1 VSLYPPFMRALLIVN
16 PKATATT
23 PRMRDVLARAL
34 ASEVKLDL
42 VETTHRSHATELSVQ
57 AVEDGMDHVVV
68 LGGDG
73 TVNEAVNGL
82 VHSATTLSIVPG
94 GSANVFARALGMSPS
109 PVEAASELLD
119 ALRADRRRIVN
130 LGRADD
136 RYFTFAAGLG
146 VDAEI
151 IHRVERHRH
160 LGRTATPGRYFRAAV
175 LHYLLHTNRRHP
187 PVTLEVPGREPVP
200 GLFNGIVANGSPW
213 TYWGTRPVNPCPG
226 ASFDT
231 DLDLFALRK
240 MTVAGGIR
248 ISRQFFGER
257 ERIRARAVVA
267 LHDVPEFTLASDRP
281 IAAQVDG
288 DYIGERTSV
297 TYRSIRGA
305 LTVVV

>member
-1 VSLYPPFMRALLIVN
+1 MRALLIVN

-34 ASEVKLDL
+34 ASEVKVDL
-42 VETTHRSHATELSVQ
+42 VETTHRSHATELALQ
-57 AVEDGMDHVVV
+57 AVDDRMDHVVV

-82 VHSATTLSIVPG
+82 VHSGTTLGIVPG

-109 PVEAASELLD
+109 PVEATSELLD

-146 VDAEI
+146 IDAEI
-151 IHRVERHRH
+151 VHRVERHRH
-160 LGRTATPGRYFRAAV
+160 VGRTATPGRYFRAAV
-175 LHYLLHTNRRHP
+175 LHYVLHTNRRQP
-187 PVTLEVPGREPVP
+187 SVTLEVPGRDPVA

-213 TYWGTRPVNPCPG
+213 TYWGDRPVNPCPG
-226 ASFDT
+226 ASLDT
-231 DLDLFALRK
+231 DLDLFALRR
-240 MTVAGGIR
+240 MSVPGGIL
-248 ISRQFFGER
+248 ISRQFFGDR
-257 ERIRARAVVA
+257 AGIRSRAVVA
-267 LHDVPEFTLASDRP
+267 LHDVPEFTLTSDRP
-281 IAAQVDG
+281 IATQVDG

-297 TYRSIRGA
+297 RYRSVRGA